1 MSIDTRHI
9 VELIGGI
16 AIVTSMVFVGLELRQ
31 ANVIAGRESRTE
43 MSIQAIDL
51 NRLTLEDASTASLRV
66 KLRNLPP
73 ELTDEEAEQALGLA
87 WMYVWFWAAINS
99 SVEAGLVPDEVVSI
113 YTQNVK
119 LIFEN
124 YPGLCPFIS
133 ITTPENAKLANFRF
147 FNVIFG
153 EIEKLRCEK
162 WIF

>member
-9 VELIGGI
+9 VELIGGL
-16 AIVTSMVFVGLELRQ
+16 AIVISLVFVGLELRQ

-43 MSIQAIDL
+43 MSIEAIDL

-66 KLRNLPP
+66 KLRDLPAN
-73 ELTDEEAEQALGLA
+73 LTDEEAEQALALA

-113 YTQNVK
+113 YTENVR
-119 LIFEN
+119 LVFQN

-133 ITTPENAKLANFRF
+133 ITAPESAKLANFRF
-147 FNVIFG
+147 YN
-153 EIEKLRCEK
+153 EIYSELEFLGCQK
-162 WIF
+162 WTF